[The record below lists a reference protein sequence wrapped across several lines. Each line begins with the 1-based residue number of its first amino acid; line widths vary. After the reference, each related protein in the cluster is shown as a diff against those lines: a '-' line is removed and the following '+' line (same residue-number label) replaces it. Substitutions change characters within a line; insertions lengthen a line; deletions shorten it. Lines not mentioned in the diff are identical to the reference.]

1 MATTGAPAPRRI
13 AAEGLTVA
21 VVVTE
26 WNAEIVDKL
35 RDRALEAAREAGA
48 KAELFTVAGALEL
61 PVVAQAC
68 ARRFD
73 AVVAL
78 GCVIRGE
85 TAHFDYV
92 CDSVTEG
99 LTRVTSSYPRG
110 RGGDNIHHQWSFVR
124 GANAR
129 TRARVSAVDKAASM
143 ASAPLSS
150 FAPGPPVRARAWS
163 RFSTVSTPLPTGTCS
178 SSATRVRPSVTES
191 QT

>member
-13 AAEGLTVA
+13 SAEGLTVA

-35 RDRALEAAREAGA
+35 RDRALAAAREAGA
-48 KAELFTVAGALEL
+48 KAELFSVAGALEL

-99 LTRVTSSYPRG
+99 LTRVALDEQVPVGNGVLTV
-110 RGGDNIHHQWSFVR
+110 DNVEQ
-124 GANAR
+124 ALAR
-129 TRARVSAVDKAASM
+129 TGGPGAKEDKGAEAMDAALGTALTLARVRA
-143 ASAPLSS
+143 
-150 FAPGPPVRARAWS
+150 FAPRTHDHW
-163 RFSTVSTPLPTGTCS
+163 
-178 SSATRVRPSVTES
+178 
-191 QT
+191 